1 MPGESVVEGRCAAG
15 ILSHGQIVEDVFACV
30 RLLPVYVKLFY
41 LVSDY
46 AAAEE
51 DACARQCSWY

>member
-1 MPGESVVEGRCAAG
+1 MSGGGGGCLQGSVRG
-15 ILSHGQIVEDVFACV
+15 ISSKDVFACV